1 MLMGIRK
8 MGFALLSPFIEDRI
22 SVRRVRLLRLVL
34 MGRYWVTLFALFKGC
49 VALVR
54 ASRDITGRHGVP
66 YKLYKGTGS
75 VCTAPALYNVG
86 HEGTVSAAEY
96 RHLRTPPS
104 SAPPATE
111 PETSKRR
118 WWKNKLSVKFLQIL
132 WRNRD
137 FCPMSNEFSEQT
149 SHLAMSFK
157 TLDWISFFAQWCIK
171 VSYLFR
177 ICSSSSPVWVEFLE
191 QDKPS
196 FLEVALSIWN
206 KK

>member
-34 MGRYWVTLFALFKGC
+34 NVTQWGDIEWHCLHYLKGG
-49 VALVR
+49 
-54 ASRDITGRHGVP
+54 TGEGVKRHNRPTRGP

-86 HEGTVSAAEY
+86 HEGTVSAPEY

-118 WWKNKLSVKFLQIL
+118 WWKNRLSVKFLQIL

-157 TLDWISFFAQWCIK
+157 TLDWISFFAHWCIK
-171 VSYLFR
+171 VSC
-177 ICSSSSPVWVEFLE
+177 I
-191 QDKPS
+191 DI
-196 FLEVALSIWN
+196 SI
-206 KK
+206 

>member
-8 MGFALLSPFIEDRI
+8 MGFALLSRFIENRI

-34 MGRYWVTLFALFKGC
+34 NVKQWGDIEWHCLHYLKGGTGGG
-49 VALVR
+49 VKRHNRPTRVR
-54 ASRDITGRHGVP
+54 

-86 HEGTVSAAEY
+86 HAGTVSAPEY

-118 WWKNKLSVKFLQIL
+118 WWKNRLSVKFLQIL

-149 SHLAMSFK
+149 SHLAMS
-157 TLDWISFFAQWCIK
+157 
-171 VSYLFR
+171 LF
-177 ICSSSSPVWVEFLE
+177 
-191 QDKPS
+191 
-196 FLEVALSIWN
+196 
-206 KK
+206 

>member
-1 MLMGIRK
+1 MG
-8 MGFALLSPFIEDRI
+8 
-22 SVRRVRLLRLVL
+22 
-34 MGRYWVTLFALFKGC
+34 
-49 VALVR
+49 
-54 ASRDITGRHGVP
+54 ASRDITGRHGGRTSCTKAPVP
-66 YKLYKGTGS
+66 S
-75 VCTAPALYNVG
+75 VQHRPALYNVG
-86 HEGTVSAAEY
+86 HEGTVSAPEY

-137 FCPMSNEFSEQT
+137 ANFVLCQMNSLNRRVIW
-149 SHLAMSFK
+149 LWVCFK
-157 TLDWISFFAQWCIK
+157 TLDWISFFAHWCIK

-177 ICSSSSPVWVEFLE
+177 RCRSSSPAWGEISE

-196 FLEVALSIWN
+196 FVEVALSIWN